1 LRREKKYFIVFLLSL
16 PFRCVGFPVGGD
28 GGWADGIGVH
38 MLVVGTD
45 VSRTSGGRSRE
56 KTELG
61 SNSCGQW
68 KSAAE
73 RESRAEEKV
82 EEACGRIL
90 VGVIMVG
97 W

>member
-1 LRREKKYFIVFLLSL
+1 
-16 PFRCVGFPVGGD
+16 
-28 GGWADGIGVH
+28 

-45 VSRTSGGRSRE
+45 MSRISGGRSRE

-82 EEACGRIL
+82 EEAVRKDTG
-90 VGVIMVG
+90 GSDNG
-97 W
+97 